1 MDAMAGAFARLDFA
15 NEAIVHTG
23 FEQIAR
29 KFNQNGTVYSEG
41 YFTVDDSWIN
51 YATQNQNEAFGWT
64 GNHSGYGVKAFGTM
78 ISNSEGFRSC
88 MVRRA
93 YKEVCRKDLVSKDR
107 DLIDTLSGRFRDS
120 GFKLKKL
127 FQEVA
132 VSSSCLSAPAAN
144 QVSQSET
151 SLMEGYYEE

>member
-1 MDAMAGAFARLDFA
+1 
-15 NEAIVHTG
+15 
-23 FEQIAR
+23 
-29 KFNQNGTVYSEG
+29 
-41 YFTVDDSWIN
+41 
-51 YATQNQNEAFGWT
+51 
-64 GNHSGYGVKAFGTM
+64 
-78 ISNSEGFRSC
+78 